1 MPGTRGRIRWK
12 LFAFVTLPSLTA
24 GAALSVDM
32 AKGVLA
38 ASYLI
43 SSEKSKSSSERIKGE
58 GLISYTAYDRVYE
71 GKIVPV
77 LVSGLKESKTMGLCQ
92 STVVRD
98 FPLIGTF
105 TVKLTAAQVVARDT
119 YNDVIQS
126 SSSSYTLRKSV
137 TGIAVGASRN
147 GPGVRAGDKTNP
159 ASRADEA
166 DSILVTNSKQIVVA
180 TSADI
185 VTTSGSRV
193 RFYRGINLD
202 SSEG

>member
-12 LFAFVTLPSLTA
+12 LFAFVTLLSLTA
-24 GAALSVDM
+24 GAALFVDM

-38 ASYLI
+38 ASFLI
-43 SSEKSKSSSERIKGE
+43 SSEKTKISSERIKSE

-77 LVSGLKESKTMGLCQ
+77 LVSGLKESKTEGLCQ

-105 TVKLTAAQVVARDT
+105 TVKLTARQVVARDT

-137 TGIAVGASRN
+137 TGIAVGAIRN

-159 ASRADEA
+159 ASRAEEA
-166 DSILVTNSKQIVVA
+166 DSILVNNSKQVVVA

-193 RFYRGINLD
+193 RFYRGIN
-202 SSEG
+202 ECF